1 MLAPE
6 RAASSASFTGSSLL
20 IQRCSSVPTTTSLED
35 EVGLLESASAMR
47 ACNSCNSASGIWGGS
62 AKIRSDGQ
70 THSLWRIRSEQERG
84 LGECGHRSRYGAVR
98 GASHRPMVE
107 EDGPQE
113 IPRCKR
119 TFDNGRRR
127 WQQRQQVPL
136 VEGGIARIGCAP
148 GDVHSCLP
156 LPTGHQQVEQNRASH
171 VLPHYPE
178 LAGTTLD
185 QSRGDH

>member
-47 ACNSCNSASGIWGGS
+47 ACNSCNSAAGIWGGS

-70 THSLWRIRSEQERG
+70 THSLWGIRSEQERG

-98 GASHRPMVE
+98 GASHRPMVKKMGAKRYPDAKE
-107 EDGPQE
+107 LLITADGGGSNGS
-113 IPRCKR
+113 RCRLWKVAL
-119 TFDNGRRR
+119 
-127 WQQRQQVPL
+127 Q
-136 VEGGIARIGCAP
+136 
-148 GDVHSCLP
+148 
-156 LPTGHQQVEQNRASH
+156 
-171 VLPHYPE
+171 E
-178 LAGTTLD
+178 LAVRLG
-185 QSRGDH
+185 